1 MTAPLPV
8 TLIAGYLGA
17 GKTTVVNHLLRN
29 AGGRRLAVLV
39 NEFGALP
46 IDEDLIE
53 AQDDDLI
60 SIAGGC
66 ICCSFGSDL
75 TGALI
80 ELAQLDPRPDH
91 VLIEASGV
99 AIPGAI
105 AGAMSMLD
113 SYAPCGVC
121 VLADVTSL
129 RRLMVDEY
137 VGDTVERQLNDAGLV
152 VLTKTDLAV
161 HLAGETAAWLTE
173 KFPDTPILQICD
185 GQLAPELLLGTPHN
199 AASAWQGTHADQDY
213 DSFVHAP
220 TAPIHVQELAQAL
233 RQGGHGIIRAKGFL
247 VDETGKQALVQMVGK
262 AVDVTHPESDAK
274 AGLVFIGLKGQLDQ
288 EAITALF
295 ADHNAKANAQI

>member
-1 MTAPLPV
+1 MITPLPV

-75 TGALI
+75 TAALM

-105 AGAMSMLD
+105 AGSVALLKG
-113 SYAPCGVC
+113 YAPCGVC
-121 VLADVTSL
+121 VLADVTTL
-129 RRLMVDEY
+129 RTLIADEY
-137 VGDTVERQLNDAGLV
+137 VGDTVERQLGDAGLV
-152 VLTKTDLAV
+152 VLTKTDLAAQSGDQTTIW
-161 HLAGETAAWLTE
+161 LAE
-173 KFPDTPILQICD
+173 KFPTTPVLQVSE
-185 GQLAPELLLGTPHN
+185 GRLAPELLFDAPRAQMPTRAEG
-199 AASAWQGTHADQDY
+199 HADQNY
-213 DSFVHAP
+213 DSFVYTP
-220 TAPIHVQELAQAL
+220 TTPMLIHDLAQAF
-233 RQGGHGIIRAKGFL
+233 RKGGHGIIRAKGFL
-247 VDETGKQALVQMVGK
+247 MGDANRLALVQVVGK
-262 AVDVTHPESDAK
+262 TVDVTFPESA
-274 AGLVFIGLKGQLDQ
+274 APVGVVFIGLKGQLDKTAI
-288 EAITALF
+288 EALLAQF
-295 ADHNAKANAQI
+295 AAAPQTLT

>member
-1 MTAPLPV
+1 MSTPLPV

-17 GKTTVVNHLLRN
+17 GKTTVVNHLLRHAN
-29 AGGRRLAVLV
+29 GRQLAVLV

-80 ELAQLDPRPDH
+80 ELAALDPRPDH

-105 AGAMSMLD
+105 AGAMSLLEG
-113 SYAPCGVC
+113 YAPCGVC

-129 RRLMVDEY
+129 PKLIADEY
-137 VGDTVERQLNDAGLV
+137 VGDTVERQLSDAGLI
-152 VLTKTDLAV
+152 VLTKADLDPAT
-161 HLAGETAAWLTE
+161 ANETESWLRT
-173 KFPDTPILQICD
+173 KYPATPMLLVSD
-185 GQLAPELLLGTPHN
+185 GKLAPALLFDAP
-199 AASAWQGTHADQDY
+199 ASIPVQSSGTHADADY
-213 DSFVHAP
+213 DSFVYTPP
-220 TAPIHVQELAQAL
+220 TSTAVKDMAQAL
-233 RQGGHGIIRAKGFL
+233 RQSALGIIRAKGF
-247 VDETGKQALVQMVGK
+247 VTDVGGARALIQMVGR
-262 AVDVTHPESDAK
+262 AVDVTYPDTDAQP
-274 AGLVFIGLKGQLDQ
+274 GIVFIGLKGQLD
-288 EAITALF
+288 EAAIRAMLATFEIA
-295 ADHNAKANAQI
+295 AV